1 MSNTHFANEQS
12 EFVITSEHLE
22 PLVEYLKLGVDV
34 LGVDVKHV
42 DFVNI
47 EEELTVEKLRA
58 FDSGRIDF
66 KKYPESVRLT
76 KTGKAMTNWRW
87 TRVYYSVEKYNA
99 WAEANG
105 KPVLKKAESYFK
117 CKRISKTLR

>member
-34 LGVDVKHV
+34 KYV

-105 KPVLKKAESYFK
+105 KPVLKKAESYNR
-117 CKRISKTLR
+117 CKRISKTL